1 MCNYNTYIWYILKHE
16 KISIDIKKLTEEL
29 QSKKYSQKE
38 IKNILAW
45 IEDIHNG
52 DVCTLEEVYESL
64 FNKKQIHIH
73 A

>member
-1 MCNYNTYIWYILKHE
+1 
-16 KISIDIKKLTEEL
+16 LTEEL
-29 QSKKYSQKE
+29 QLKKYSQEE
-38 IKNILAW
+38 IKSILAW

-52 DVCTLEEVYESL
+52 DVYTLEEVYESL